1 MRDPE
6 TNNIT
11 RAFFV
16 EKNMKQETKQKF
28 KTIGVLGGM
37 GHCASAHFYQLLLMS
52 AQEKLKAVQ
61 DDDYPQIIINSIALE
76 GGTEHGMEKNVLILK
91 QLINGLKTLEKA
103 GADFLVIPC
112 NSVHNSINELR
123 KNVQIPILSIIEKVK
138 KTVINSGCKKVLLLS
153 SETTSKYNLYQDL
166 LISGIQIVEPEVV
179 LKKKVTKLILSVMG
193 NKNINE
199 FKKPVIDE
207 INALYKSKKIDAVI
221 LGCTELPV
229 AITQEDVKAKAFDS
243 LKILADSGII
253 FSKGL
258 KI

>member
-1 MRDPE
+1 VL
-6 TNNIT
+6 TQ
-11 RAFFV
+11 

-37 GHCASAHFYQLLLMS
+37 GHCASAHFYQLLLKS

-61 DDDYPQIIINSIALE
+61 DDEYPQIIINSIALE
-76 GGTEHGMEKNVLILK
+76 GGTEYGMEKNKSILK

-123 KNVQIPILSIIEKVK
+123 RNTEVPILSIIEQVGKVVQDSSSK
-138 KTVINSGCKKVLLLS
+138 KILILS
-153 SETTSKYNLYQDL
+153 SETTSKYGLYSDL
-166 LISGIQIVEPEVV
+166 SGSGIQLIKPSPE

-193 NKNINE
+193 NKNISK
-199 FKKPVIDE
+199 FKKPVVVE
-207 INALYKSKKIDAVI
+207 INTLYKSKKIDSVI

-229 AITQEDVKAKAFDS
+229 AITQNDTNAKTYDS
-243 LKILADSGII
+243 LKILADAGMR

-258 KI
+258 DI